1 MNLSTEQINYYQNLI
16 EYLSM
21 IQGKNSD
28 IVLTNLTE
36 ENFPILMIKNGS
48 ILDVRKSDDT
58 PEIVRERI
66 EQALKSPSLQ
76 FHEQF
81 NLKHKTLNISVTVLE
96 GPGMPKVSIS
106 VLTDVTP
113 FITALRANANL
124 GKLYQLNTDIINNI
138 SSEVS
143 MARHN
148 SKIESMSFADKIHEM
163 VREKIDQVV
172 LSYGIDQDNFK
183 AQDRR
188 NIVSQL
194 LDEGVFNMKYSVV
207 DVARALGVS
216 EPTIYRYIQELKE
229 SKRFNY

>member
-1 MNLSTEQINYYQNLI
+1 MDLSIKQTNYYQNLI

-28 IVLTNLTE
+28 IVLSNLTE
-36 ENFPILMIKNGS
+36 TDFPILMIKNGS
-48 ILDVRKSDDT
+48 ILDVRKSDKT
-58 PEIVRERI
+58 PDFVKERI
-66 EQALKSPSLQ
+66 DRALQSPSSQ

-81 NLKHKTLNISVTVLE
+81 NLKHKTLNISTGILTSEDDIKVALTV
-96 GPGMPKVSIS
+96 I
-106 VLTDVTP
+106 TDVTP
-113 FITALRANANL
+113 FITALRANVNL
-124 GKLYQLNTDIINNI
+124 AKLYQLNTDIINNI
-138 SSEVS
+138 SNEVS
-143 MARHN
+143 MTRRSTKVEN
-148 SKIESMSFADKIHEM
+148 MSFAAKIHEM

-188 NIVSQL
+188 NIVSEL

-207 DVARALGVS
+207 DVARALEVS

-229 SKRFNY
+229 SKRYYE

>member
-1 MNLSTEQINYYQNLI
+1 MDLSTEQINYYQNLI

-28 IVLTNLTE
+28 IMLSNLTE
-36 ENFPILMIKNGS
+36 TDFPILMIKNGS
-48 ILDVRKSDDT
+48 ILDVRQSDDT
-58 PEIVRERI
+58 PDLVRRKI
-66 EQALKSPSLQ
+66 EQALQNTSLQ
-76 FHEQF
+76 YHEQF

-96 GPGMPKVSIS
+96 APGMPKVAIS

-138 SSEVS
+138 SGEVS
-143 MARHN
+143 MTRRN
-148 SKIESMSFADKIHEM
+148 SKAENLSFADKIHEM

-194 LDEGVFNMKYSVV
+194 YDEGVFNMKYSVV

-229 SKRFNY
+229 SRRFRY

>member
-1 MNLSTEQINYYQNLI
+1 MDLSTEQINYYQNLI

-28 IVLTNLTE
+28 IVLTDLTE
-36 ENFPILMIKNGS
+36 ANFPILMIKNGS

-58 PEIVRERI
+58 PELVRERI
-66 EQALKSPSLQ
+66 EKALQSGTDQ

-81 NLKHKTLNISVTVLE
+81 NLKHKTLNMSVTILEAPSMGKVAISV
-96 GPGMPKVSIS
+96 I
-106 VLTDVTP
+106 TDATP

-124 GKLYQLNTDIINNI
+124 AKLYQLNTDIINNI

-143 MARHN
+143 MARRN
-148 SKIESMSFADKIHEM
+148 SKIEDMSFADKIHEM

-229 SKRFNY
+229 SKRFGY